1 MKELYGSL
9 NNLNSKLVCLRFK
22 IERKCIKNEAREERR
37 QSIIKL
43 EQEKNLNFHPKRDR
57 SKSIPI
63 INMNIRLKALK
74 EMKEEILMKKSK
86 IAEEINDE
94 DISCKVPVMFYNHN
108 DIRRDILHKPFQIL
122 IKPEIN

>member
-1 MKELYGSL
+1 M
-9 NNLNSKLVCLRFK
+9 NSKLVCIRFK
-22 IERKCIKNEAREERR
+22 IERKCIKNGVREERR

-43 EQEKNLNFHPKRDR
+43 EQEKNLNFHPKKDR

-86 IAEEINDE
+86 IADEFNDDE
-94 DISCKVPVMFYNHN
+94 LV
-108 DIRRDILHKPFQIL
+108 L
-122 IKPEIN
+122 

>member
-1 MKELYGSL
+1 MHSQVS
-9 NNLNSKLVCLRFK
+9 NLNSKLVCIRFK
-22 IERKCIKNEAREERR
+22 IERKCIKNGVREERR

-43 EQEKNLNFHPKRDR
+43 EQEKNLNFHPKKDR

-86 IAEEINDE
+86 IADEFNEEE
-94 DISCKVPVMFYNHN
+94 P
-108 DIRRDILHKPFQIL
+108 IL
-122 IKPEIN
+122 